1 MNLNQKNVVDTKK
14 IWKGNQINFLIE
26 KILIT
31 LVDNEKIITNGK
43 VIAIFLH
50 DFFSNVVK
58 TLNMPKKIILTQ

>member
-31 LVDNEKIITNGK
+31 LVDNEKIITNSK